1 MNLIANGP
9 HAVLVE
15 CGSLAVAVS
24 VAARLRTPPLDGVD
38 DVVAATRT
46 VLVRGLPGWVAIA
59 ALVGERLRGWTP
71 AAEVA
76 ATGPTVQ
83 IRVRYDGADLA
94 SVAATSGLTVA
105 EVVELHVTAQYTVA
119 FCGFAPGFAYL
130 VGLPAALV
138 LPRRPTPRPI
148 VPAGSVA
155 IAGEFSAVY
164 PTPSPGGWHLL
175 GHTSQTMFD
184 ARAQPP
190 ALLAPGAGVRF
201 VAT

>member
-1 MNLIANGP
+1 MNLVAFGP

-15 CGSLAVAVS
+15 CGSLAGAVS

-38 DVVAATRT
+38 DVVAAART
-46 VLVRGLPGWVAIA
+46 VLIRGLQGWVEIA
-59 ALVGERLRGWTP
+59 VLVEERLRGWTP
-71 AAEVA
+71 ETEVV
-76 ATGPTVQ
+76 ATRPTVQ
-83 IRVRYDGADLA
+83 IRVRYDGEDLA
-94 SVAATSGLTVA
+94 SVAAASGLTVA
-105 EVVELHVTAQYTVA
+105 AVVDLHATARYTVA

-138 LPRRPTPRPI
+138 LPRRRTPRTV

-184 ARAQPP
+184 PRDEPP
-190 ALLAPGAGVRF
+190 ALLTPGAGVRF
-201 VAT
+201 EAT